1 MVKQFEKMDI
11 EAIRQEPSYFQ
22 QLPNER
28 KTNQVCMAGVQASGY
43 NLEFV
48 PEGMKTEE
56 MCRQAL
62 KASPDLGF
70 EHAEILAHV
79 PYPAVCLEAMK
90 EFSDHVDCVDL
101 IRNLRKEVINE
112 DIAMFAVTQ
121 DGNCLAAIPLH
132 LQNDALACQA
142 TITSGNSV
150 LASRNIREDIKTEN
164 AYKCGLNEE
173 LFQSFLFIPKEK
185 RTPDHCLTAWK
196 WFPEQIAKRPEE
208 IPDHVRSGCNV
219 FSLNAKMEQCTGSK
233 FEFCQMENFYNGTPL
248 KVKSIQ
254 TPKGELKDTMVKFDK
269 EKQEFT
275 FSPAKQEKKNR
286 LKI

>member
-1 MVKQFEKMDI
+1 MTNQFEKSDI
-11 EAIRQEPSYFQ
+11 EAIRQDPAYFQ
-22 QLPNER
+22 GLTDER
-28 KTNQVCMAGVQASGY
+28 KTSQVCMVGIQEDGY

-62 KASPDLGF
+62 NASPDLSYG
-70 EHAEILAHV
+70 HAEILAHV
-79 PYPAVCLEAMK
+79 PYPAVCLEALK
-90 EFSDHVDCVDL
+90 EFADHVDCVDL
-101 IRNLRKEVINE
+101 ISTLRKEVINT

-132 LQNDALACQA
+132 LQDEALACQA

-173 LFQSFLFIPKEK
+173 LFQSFLFIPKDK
-185 RTPDHCLTAWK
+185 RTPDHCLAAWK
-196 WFPEQIAKRPEE
+196 WFPEQITKRPEE
-208 IPDHVRSGCNV
+208 IPDSVRSGCNL
-219 FSLNAKMEQCTGSK
+219 FSLNARMEQCTGSK
-233 FEFCQMENFYNGTPL
+233 FEFYQMENFYNGTPL
-248 KVKSIQ
+248 RVNRIQ
-254 TPKGELKDTMVKFDK
+254 TPKGELKDTVVRFDK
-269 EKQEFT
+269 EKQEFS
-275 FSPAKQEKKNR
+275 FSPFRQDKKNR